1 MGAVGAVGCA
11 AVVIWAGALSAVDL
25 RERRLPNVLTLGG
38 AAVILAGALI
48 CGRGLSA
55 LAGAAVLGGLY
66 LVVYLANPAGLG
78 GGDVKLAV
86 ALGAL
91 TGSIGTPVW
100 LLAALGAPVLTAV
113 AGTAAVLRRGGAPG
127 SSSGVPHGPSMCVA
141 SLVAAALEVF

>member
-25 RERRLPNVLTLGG
+25 RERRLPNLLTLGG
-38 AAVILAGALI
+38 AAVILAGSLI
-48 CGRGLSA
+48 CGRGPSA

-86 ALGAL
+86 ALGA
-91 TGSIGTPVW
+91 
-100 LLAALGAPVLTAV
+100 V
-113 AGTAAVLRRGGAPG
+113 AGTAAVLRRRGASG
-127 SSSGVPHGPSMCVA
+127 SSSVVPHGPSMCVA